1 LDAAIFTIGFGALF
15 WFLVIHPAAAHV
27 QLGLLK
33 ETLSQAYLAFDCIL
47 LLMLG
52 VVLLAGSGSEG
63 GWRVPLLLLGG
74 FATMFLADILWT
86 LAKVRGYYMPCDL
99 QYVLYLCCTL
109 QLAVAARAQIRRP

>member
-1 LDAAIFTIGFGALF
+1 MIRAAAVRVPWVQLSLDAAIFTVGFGALF

-33 ETLSQAYLAFDCIL
+33 EPLSQAYLAFDCIL
-47 LLMLG
+47 LLMLV

-74 FATMFLADILWT
+74 FATRIPAAIPWS
-86 LAKVRGYYMPCDL
+86 LAKLRGY
-99 QYVLYLCCTL
+99 
-109 QLAVAARAQIRRP
+109 